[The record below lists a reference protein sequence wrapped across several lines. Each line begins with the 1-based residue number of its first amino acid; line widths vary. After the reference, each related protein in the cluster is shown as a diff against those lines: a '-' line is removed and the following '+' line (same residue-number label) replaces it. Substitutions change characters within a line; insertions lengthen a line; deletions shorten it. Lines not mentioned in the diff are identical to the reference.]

1 MRSPARVSEAASLAA
16 DDATELRAKFFHGLS
31 HPVRLRIVLQL
42 LDGEKNVGDL
52 MALLG
57 LKQAHVSNHL
67 ACLRWCGFVTSRQ
80 EGRNVYYAVADPRIR
95 EIVRLGQAVVAD
107 NAAHIAACT
116 RM

>member
-1 MRSPARVSEAASLAA
+1 MQSQARTSAQQNDAA
-16 DDATELRAKFFHGLS
+16 ELQAKFFHGLA

-52 MALLG
+52 MRLLG

-67 ACLRWCGFVTSRQ
+67 ACLRWCGFVTARQ
-80 EGRNVYYAVADPRIR
+80 EGRNIYYTVTEPRVR
-95 EIVRLGQAVVAD
+95 EILRLGQAVVAD
-107 NAAHIAACT
+107 NAARIAACT

>member
-1 MRSPARVSEAASLAA
+1 MQSQAHTPADQNDAAELHARFFQGLA
-16 DDATELRAKFFHGLS
+16 

-52 MALLG
+52 MRILG

-67 ACLRWCGFVTSRQ
+67 ACLRWCGFVTARQ
-80 EGRNVYYAVADPRIR
+80 EGRNIYYTVADPRVR
-95 EIVRLGQAVVAD
+95 EILRLGQAVVAD
-107 NAAHIAACT
+107 NAARIAACT

>member
-1 MRSPARVSEAASLAA
+1 MPSQARTPAEQNDAA
-16 DDATELRAKFFHGLS
+16 EPHAKFFQGLA

-52 MALLG
+52 MRLLA

-67 ACLRWCGFVTSRQ
+67 ACLKWCGFVTSRQ
-80 EGRNVYYAVADPRIR
+80 EGRNIYYTVTDPRVR
-95 EIVRLGQAVVAD
+95 EILHLGQAVVAD
-107 NAAHIAACT
+107 NAERIAACT

>member
-1 MRSPARVSEAASLAA
+1 MSQTAAPDRVSDPSSLH
-16 DDATELRAKFFHGLS
+16 AKFFHGLS
-31 HPVRLRIVLQL
+31 HPVRLQIVLHL
-42 LDGEKNVGDL
+42 LQGERNVTEL

-67 ACLRWCGFVTSRQ
+67 ACLKWCGFVSTRQ
-80 EGRNVYYAVADPRIR
+80 DGRNVIYAVADPRIR
-95 EIVRLGQAVVAD
+95 DIVELGRAVVAD